1 VAVPG
6 GSELAVG
13 PAGSLYLLYGLGRG
27 NHVTRVSAS
36 GEVLW
41 TSRIAGAVL
50 YLRTGP
56 DGTLYVTGPGSNPQA
71 RSMWGAYPWV
81 PVATP
86 DGRPLSL
93 STQSQ
98 RTLWAQPLS
107 GGLELVRVNA
117 GYDSRDRRT
126 ATV

>member
-1 VAVPG
+1 V
-6 GSELAVG
+6 
-13 PAGSLYLLYGLGRG
+13 RC
-27 NHVTRVSAS
+27 AS
-36 GEVLW
+36 SSWCATTALW